1 MTTLGRMSGMGLGC
15 VKALE
20 AMARQCGRAAA
31 ASNSTPSTT
40 SASST
45 TTTEVS
51 TEAGHG
57 GCSLSPAKMDDG
69 FGQYTGRRTGRA
81 FGCEMLAVRL
91 GKVRGRSRKK
101 AVERD

>member
-57 GCSLSPAKMDDG
+57 GRSLSPANMGDD
-69 FGQYTGRRTGRA
+69 FGQYTGRQRAMA
-81 FGCEMLAVRL
+81 FGCEVLAVRL
-91 GKVRGRSRKK
+91 EKLRRRSR
-101 AVERD
+101 